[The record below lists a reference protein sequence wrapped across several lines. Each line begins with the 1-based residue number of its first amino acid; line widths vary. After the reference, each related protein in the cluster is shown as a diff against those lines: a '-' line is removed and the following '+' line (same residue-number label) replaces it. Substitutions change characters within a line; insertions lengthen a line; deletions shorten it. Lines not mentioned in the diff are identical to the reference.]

1 MKDQGKYA
9 KDRGAL
15 MWNIATDPRH
25 SIGNNKKFT
34 PKMDVK
40 FPFPV
45 ASDNEQL
52 EEDIVEF
59 NQEAYDNKLNVFHE
73 KMGLVFNG
81 QASEKLAEE
90 IIKNIS
96 YK

>member
-1 MKDQGKYA
+1 M
-9 KDRGAL
+9 
-15 MWNIATDPRH
+15 
-25 SIGNNKKFT
+25 
-34 PKMDVK
+34 
-40 FPFPV
+40 
-45 ASDNEQL
+45 
-52 EEDIVEF
+52 EF
-59 NQEAYDNKLNVFHE
+59 NQEAYDNRLNVFHE